1 MFKFIKTIREDIRVV
16 FERDPAAR
24 SALEI
29 ILCYPGL
36 HAVLFYRVAHW
47 FWTKRLYLAAR
58 IISHLGRFLTG
69 IEIHPG
75 AKIGRRFFI
84 DHGMGVII
92 GETSEI
98 ADNVTIYQGV
108 TLGGKSWKKEKR
120 HPDLGKHVVVGA
132 GTKIIGP
139 CRLGDYS
146 RIGANSV
153 VVKDVPPKSTVVG
166 VPGRIIYSMEGEIH
180 DDVNLEHHL
189 LPDPE
194 EQALLC
200 MIERVKELEKKVR
213 QLEGENN
220 KKGADEGRETYSEKG
235 KEQKDLGVK

>member
-1 MFKFIKTIREDIRVV
+1 M
-16 FERDPAAR
+16 
-24 SALEI
+24 
-29 ILCYPGL
+29 
-36 HAVLFYRVAHW
+36 
-47 FWTKRLYLAAR
+47 
-58 IISHLGRFLTG
+58 ISHFGRFLTG

-120 HPDLGKHVVVGA
+120 HPDLGEHVVVGA

-139 CRLGDYS
+139 CRLGDFS

-200 MIERVKELEKKVR
+200 LIERVKELEKKVR
-213 QLEGENN
+213 LLEGEER
-220 KKGADEGRETYSEKG
+220 KKDADEDIDSYSETG
-235 KEQKDLGVK
+235 KREKDVGVK

>member
-1 MFKFIKTIREDIRVV
+1 MLNFLKTIREDIRVV

-24 SALEI
+24 STLEI

-47 FWTKRLYLAAR
+47 FWTKRLYLIGR

-108 TLGGKSWKKEKR
+108 TLGGKSWRKEKR
-120 HPDLGKHVVVGA
+120 HPDLGEHVVVGA

-139 CRLGDYS
+139 CRLGAFS

-213 QLEGENN
+213 LLEGEN
-220 KKGADEGRETYSEKG
+220 KKRENEEAGEAYSEG
-235 KEQKDLGVK
+235 ERERKDLGVK

>member
-1 MFKFIKTIREDIRVV
+1 MFKFIKSIREDIKVV

-24 SALEI
+24 STLEVI
-29 ILCYPGL
+29 ICYPGF
-36 HAVLFYRVAHW
+36 HAVILYRMAHW
-47 FWTKRLYLAAR
+47 FWTKKFYLLGR
-58 IISHLGRFLTG
+58 IISHFGRFITG

-75 AKIGRRFFI
+75 ATIGRRFFI

-98 ADNVTIYQGV
+98 EDNVTIYQGV

-120 HPDLGKHVVVGA
+120 HPTLGEHVVVGA

-139 CRLGDYS
+139 CRLGEFS

-153 VVKDVPPKSTVVG
+153 VVKNVPPRSTVVG

-200 MIERVKELEKKVR
+200 LIDRVKELEKKIKL
-213 QLEGENN
+213 LEGDVN
-220 KKGADEGRETYSEKG
+220 KVPSRKI
-235 KEQKDLGVK
+235 LGE

>member
-1 MFKFIKTIREDIRVV
+1 MFRFIKSIREDIKVV

-24 SALEI
+24 STLEV
-29 ILCYPGL
+29 LTCYPGF
-36 HAVLFYRVAHW
+36 HAVILYRAAHW
-47 FWTKRLYLAAR
+47 FWTKKFYLIGR
-58 IISHLGRFLTG
+58 IISHFGRFLTG

-75 AKIGRRFFI
+75 ATIGRRFFI
-84 DHGMGVII
+84 DHGMGVVI

-98 ADNVTIYQGV
+98 EDNVTIYQGV

-120 HPDLGKHVVVGA
+120 HPTLGKHVVVGA

-139 CRLGDYS
+139 CRLGEFS

-153 VVKDVPPKSTVVG
+153 VVKNVPPKSTVVG

-200 MIERVKELEKKVR
+200 LIDRVKELEKKVKF
-213 QLEGENN
+213 LESDN
-220 KKGADEGRETYSEKG
+220 KKGADEEEKALSKEETPSKNVG
-235 KEQKDLGVK
+235 AK

>member
-24 SALEI
+24 STLEI

-36 HAVLFYRVAHW
+36 HAVILYRVAHW
-47 FWTKRLYLAAR
+47 FWTKKLHLIAR
-58 IISHLGRFLTG
+58 VISHFARFLTG

-120 HPDLGKHVVVGA
+120 HPDLGEHVVVGA

-200 MIERVKELEKKVR
+200 LIERVKELEKKVR
-213 QLEGENN
+213 LLEGEG
-220 KKGADEGRETYSEKG
+220 KKGDDDEGVDAYSGRDKGEKDAEI
-235 KEQKDLGVK
+235 K

>member
-1 MFKFIKTIREDIRVV
+1 MFKFIKLIREDIKVV

-24 SALEI
+24 STLEVI
-29 ILCYPGL
+29 ICYPGF
-36 HAVLFYRVAHW
+36 HAVIFYRIAHW
-47 FWTKRLYLAAR
+47 FWTKKLYLTGR
-58 IISHLGRFLTG
+58 VISHFARFLTG

-75 AKIGRRFFI
+75 ATIGRRFFI

-98 ADNVTIYQGV
+98 EDNVTIYQGV

-120 HPDLGKHVVVGA
+120 HPTLGEHVVVGA

-139 CRLGDYS
+139 CRLGEFS

-153 VVKDVPPKSTVVG
+153 VVKNVPPKSTVVG

-200 MIERVKELEKKVR
+200 LIDRVKELEKKIKL
-213 QLEGENN
+213 LEGDN
-220 KKGADEGRETYSEKG
+220 KKGTEEDEKAPSKNETPPK
-235 KEQKDLGVK
+235 KLGAK